1 MKIRNGFVTNSSSS
15 SFILGFK
22 DKEEIESLVEH
33 TDPHYLELYND
44 ILDAKSMDED
54 SVVEEFKDD
63 VYWDENWK
71 LRERLQEEKGLS
83 YKEVFALRKTPEFE
97 AMLKEV
103 IEERASALET
113 ALEGKEFIY
122 VLDYGSGGNGEDGVL
137 EQDILPK
144 ANYCFEIISHH

>member
-22 DKEEIESLVEH
+22 DKEEIESLVKH

-44 ILDAKSMDED
+44 ILDAKSMDID
-54 SVVEEFKDD
+54 SVIEEFKDD

-83 YKEVFALRKTPEFE
+83 YKEVLELRKTQEFE
-97 AMLKEV
+97 TMLKEA
-103 IEERASALET
+103 IEERDSALKE

-122 VLDYGSGGNGEDGVL
+122 VLDYGSGGEGEDGVL

-144 ANYCFEIISHH
+144 ASYCFEIISHH

>member
-22 DKEEIESLVEH
+22 DKEEIETLVEH

-44 ILDAKSMDED
+44 ILDAKSMDID

-83 YKEVFALRKTPEFE
+83 YEEVFALRKTPEFKTALDE
-97 AMLKEV
+97 A
-103 IEERASALET
+103 IGERTSALKA
-113 ALEGKEFIY
+113 ALEEKEFIY
-122 VLDYGSGGNGEDGVL
+122 VLD
-137 EQDILPK
+137 
-144 ANYCFEIISHH
+144 